1 MKNIPKR
8 TVLAGLI
15 LLTACFWGF
24 LPSPCEAAK
33 FTVVIDAGHGGN
45 DKGVQLSRSV
55 NEKDVTLAVAKS
67 VERILSQNE
76 AIAVVLTRRDDKTL
90 SLDAR
95 KDAIRSAEADLLV
108 SLHVN
113 AAFGTKASG
122 YEIYVPASKAPSQK
136 ETDPGTVIDELLEIT
151 FLNNSIRFSNI
162 ADRELGRVF
171 PREGRG
177 LRPAPVAI
185 LNNISMAGVLIELG
199 FATNLKSRDGLLER
213 HIQEDAAK
221 MIAESIRLYFGVSP
235 S

>member
-1 MKNIPKR
+1 MKNIQKGA
-8 TVLAGLI
+8 LMAGVM
-15 LLTACFWGF
+15 LLTACLWGF
-24 LPSPCEAAK
+24 LPSPGEAAK
-33 FTVVIDAGHGGN
+33 FTVVIDAGHGG
-45 DKGVQLSRSV
+45 DDRGVQLSRSV
-55 NEKDVTLAVAKS
+55 NEKDVTLAIAKS
-67 VERILSQNE
+67 VETIFSNNE
-76 AIAVVLTRRDDKTL
+76 AIAVVLTRSDDRNL

-95 KDAIRSAEADLLV
+95 KDAIRSAGADLLV

-113 AAFGTKASG
+113 AGFSTRASG
-122 YEIYVPASKAPSQK
+122 YEIYVPASRGYSQK
-136 ETDPGTVIDELLEIT
+136 ETDTGKVIDEMLEVT

-185 LNNISMAGVLIELG
+185 LNNISTAGVLIELG
-199 FATNLKSRDGLLER
+199 FSTNFKNRDTLLER